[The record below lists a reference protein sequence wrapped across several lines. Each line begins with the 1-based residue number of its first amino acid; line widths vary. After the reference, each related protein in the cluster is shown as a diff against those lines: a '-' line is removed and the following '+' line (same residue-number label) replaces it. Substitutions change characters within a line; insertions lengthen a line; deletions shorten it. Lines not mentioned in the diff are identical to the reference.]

1 MDPFVFGLVLLA
13 AAFHASWNAL
23 IKIRLDPFLAIVLI
37 AAMAGIASLPL
48 LLFVPIPPL
57 AAWPWLIASVI
68 THVGYY
74 IGLAGAYRSGDMGQV
89 YPIARGT
96 APLMTAA
103 GGALLVGENFS
114 LTGWAGIV
122 ALTGGVFLLSLRG
135 GGDLA
140 HLNRR
145 AVGYALFTAVTIC
158 FYSLVD
164 GIGART
170 AGNAHSYALWLFVI
184 DGAFITLIAHRQPR
198 ARRRSGHGP
207 ILEKRPGRRRP
218 LADRLLDRDLGN
230 DRRADRARCR
240 TARDQRAVRRRDRG
254 RVPERAA
261 ASAAH
266 FRRHADRLRDR
277 ADPAAVTHPGEV
289 PHRTPRGHIVPRMS
303 GHRVCRNGRGTARC
317 RRGAWD
323 RGADCLRFRT
333 IC

>member
-1 MDPFVFGLVLLA
+1 
-13 AAFHASWNAL
+13 
-23 IKIRLDPFLAIVLI
+23 
-37 AAMAGIASLPL
+37 
-48 LLFVPIPPL
+48 
-57 AAWPWLIASVI
+57 
-68 THVGYY
+68 
-74 IGLAGAYRSGDMGQV
+74 MGQV

-114 LTGWAGIV
+114 LAGWAGIV

-145 AVGYALFTAVTIC
+145 AVGFALFTAVTIC
-158 FYSLVD
+158 CYSLVD
-164 GIGART
+164 GIGR
-170 AGNAHSYALWLFVI
+170 
-184 DGAFITLIAHRQPR
+184 AHRRQCAFLCAVAVR
-198 ARRRSGHGP
+198 DRRRVHH
-207 ILEKRPGRRRP
+207 
-218 LADRLLDRDLGN
+218 
-230 DRRADRARCR
+230 ADRARCS
-240 TARDQRAVRRRDRG
+240 AGPPPFRRWRHTG
-254 RVPERAA
+254 KAAWPA
-261 ASAAH
+261 ASLSLTAYWIAIWAMTVAPIAMVAA
-266 FRRHADRLRDR
+266 LRETSVLFGAAIAVVFLKEPLRAPRIFAAVLIVCGHR

-289 PHRTPRGHIVPRMS
+289 PHHTPCGHIVPRMS